1 MKPPLEFY
9 VMARTYNSYGG
20 HSTLSM
26 IPGFLLTDAP
36 DFGRAISELTVTFH
50 FPTSGPPRKTL
61 EQHYANFHANRLELP
76 KVVFRRSREKA
87 SIDVASKLMDGS
99 DWETRRGLSLPLF
112 TAAVKETVAALPL
125 LKTRL
130 TAKDEFSLDALLT
143 HCERRDASLPTTD
156 EALAQLKTALDQ
168 KRAAIRAA
176 MSPWERLDIDWRDY
190 HPNAR
195 QILDHPFFWEG
206 ANDFSPHGND
216 TGADLLSDYRSWLK
230 RNPTGEPLDF
240 YRNLITQWG
249 FSLDSADSTARAVID
264 EAAVALAFA
273 EFKLRGE
280 CRPTVS
286 ELARQATGRQRQEA
300 LQAVDWPHREDR
312 LKSLDLIQ
320 VKLRA
325 CGVP

>member
-1 MKPPLEFY
+1 
-9 VMARTYNSYGG
+9 
-20 HSTLSM
+20 M
-26 IPGFLLTDAP
+26 IPGFLLTDAL
-36 DFGRAISELTVTFH
+36 DFGKAISELTLTFH

-61 EQHYANFHANRLELP
+61 EQLYANFHTNRLELP

-87 SIDVASKLMDGS
+87 SIDVASNLLDGS
-99 DWETRRGLSLPLF
+99 DVETRYGLSLPLF
-112 TAAVKETVAALPL
+112 TAAVKETVVALRL

-130 TAKDEFSLDALLT
+130 TAKDDFSLEALLA
-143 HCERRDASLPTTD
+143 HCERREASLPTTD
-156 EALAQLKTALDQ
+156 EALAQLKTVLNQ

-176 MSPWERLDIDWRDY
+176 ISPWERLGIDWRDY

-195 QILDHPFFWEG
+195 QILDAPLFWEE

-216 TGADLLSDYRSWLK
+216 TGADLFSDYRSWLK

-240 YRNLITQWG
+240 YRNLITGWG
-249 FSLDSADSTARAVID
+249 FALNSSDSTARSVMD

-273 EFKLRGE
+273 ELKLRGE
-280 CRPTVS
+280 CRPEVS
-286 ELARQATGRQRQEA
+286 ELARQATDRQWQEA

-320 VKLRA
+320 TKLRTSI
-325 CGVP
+325 CG

>member
-1 MKPPLEFY
+1 MKPPIEFY
-9 VMARTYNSYGG
+9 LMARAYNSYGG
-20 HSTLSM
+20 HLTLSL
-26 IPGFLLTDAP
+26 IPGFLLTDTP
-36 DFGRAISELTVTFH
+36 DFGKAISELTVTFH
-50 FPTSGPPRKTL
+50 FPTRGPARKTL
-61 EQHYANFHANRLELP
+61 EQHYANFHANRLQLP
-76 KVVFRRSREKA
+76 KVVFYRSREKA
-87 SIDVASKLMDGS
+87 SVDVASDLLDGS
-99 DWETRRGLSLPLF
+99 DLEGRRGLSLPLF
-112 TAAVKETVAALPL
+112 ATAVKETVAALRL

-130 TAKDEFSLDALLT
+130 TAKDDFSLDALLT
-143 HCERRDASLPTTD
+143 HCERRETSLPTTD
-156 EALAQLKTALDQ
+156 EALAELKTALDQ

-195 QILDHPFFWEG
+195 RMLDDPFFWEG

-249 FSLDSADSTARAVID
+249 FSLDSPDSTARSVMD
-264 EAAVALAFA
+264 EAAIALAFA

-280 CRPTVS
+280 CRPKVS
-286 ELARQATGRQRQEA
+286 EFARQAADRQRQEA

-312 LKSLDLIQ
+312 LKSLNLIQ
-320 VKLRA
+320 AKLRA
-325 CGVP
+325 GS